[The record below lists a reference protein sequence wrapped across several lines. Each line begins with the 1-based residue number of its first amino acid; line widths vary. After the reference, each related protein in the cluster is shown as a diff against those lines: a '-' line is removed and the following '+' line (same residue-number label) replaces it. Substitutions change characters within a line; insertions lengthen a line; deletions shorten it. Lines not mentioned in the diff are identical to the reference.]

1 MAVWWRRLVMR
12 AFLTRSFSHGLLAN
26 TVPPSLSSCAAM
38 DSMCAVLPS
47 LSGHVADADDITQ
60 DVFVMLWRR
69 PDAWNAG
76 GAAFS
81 TWLYRVVV
89 NRCIDQA
96 RRRRLRSWMPFGE
109 APDPVDDA
117 PDAVSALAGR
127 EHLAEVR
134 FMIRALPE
142 KQRVALLLA
151 VQGERS
157 NADIGSILGIS
168 EGAAPSNFSCGRG
181 GHFAKRSRR
190 RRVRNDARR
199 IERRPPSL
207 RRQT

>member
-1 MAVWWRRLVMR
+1 MRRHGQHVRGL
-12 AFLTRSFSHGLLAN
+12 ALSFSGQA
-26 TVPPSLSSCAAM
+26 
-38 DSMCAVLPS
+38 
-47 LSGHVADADDITQ
+47 ADADDITQ

-96 RRRRLRSWMPFGE
+96 RRRRLRSWLPFGE

-157 NADIGSILGIS
+157 NAEIGSILGIS
-168 EGAAPSNFSCGRG
+168 EGAAEQLL
-181 GHFAKRSRR
+181 
-190 RRVRNDARR
+190 VRARR
-199 IERRPPSL
+199 TL
-207 RRQT
+207 REKIKEKEGAQ

>member
-1 MAVWWRRLVMR
+1 MVEAPGDASL
-12 AFLTRSFSHGLLAN
+12 SDEELLARIARQDRAAF
-26 TVPPSLSSCAAM
+26 TILMRRHGQHVRGLALSF
-38 DSMCAVLPS
+38 
-47 LSGHVADADDITQ
+47 SGHVADADDITQ

-96 RRRRLRSWMPFGE
+96 RRRRLRSWLPFGE

-117 PDAVSALAGR
+117 PDVVSALAGR

-157 NADIGSILGIS
+157 NAEIGSILGIS
-168 EGAAPSNFSCGRG
+168 EGAAEQLL
-181 GHFAKRSRR
+181 
-190 RRVRNDARR
+190 VRARR
-199 IERRPPSL
+199 TLREKIEEKEGA
-207 RRQT
+207 Q